1 MLCFKYDALL
11 AVNKEKYRDVIINDI
26 RVKYGKMLDEGATS
40 FWEDFD
46 LDWAPGSGRIDEV
59 LTPQQGDVH
68 GDRGA
73 FCYQGYRH
81 SLCHGWSSAPTA
93 FLLEEVAG
101 IQILAP
107 GCKEMTVKPN
117 LGELTWVEAT
127 YPTPYGILRVS
138 HKKMENGQIETK
150 IDAPAGITLK

>member
-1 MLCFKYDALL
+1 MSYYLLQAAKYDMAGALEGL
-11 AVNKEKYRDVIINDI
+11 KAY
-26 RVKYGKMLDEGATS
+26 YGAMLDLGATS

-59 LTPQQGDVH
+59 LTPDQKDVH